1 MKDLNNWKSALKDS
15 EYFETDIEHIVDKQ
29 SICIAF
35 KKDWAKYRLG
45 KGMYY
50 YTIKLYINTITN
62 EVTGVSFS
70 DAVREGGDDTVIKAM
85 VNQIERDSKLSKIFE
100 I

>member
-1 MKDLNNWKSALKDS
+1 MKYLNNWKLALK
-15 EYFETDIEHIVDKQ
+15 EYEYVETDIEHIVDKQ

-50 YTIKLYINTITN
+50 YTIKLYVNTNTN

-70 DAVREGGDDTVIKAM
+70 DAVKEDGDDLSIKLSIK
-85 VNQIERDSKLSKIFE
+85 QIERDNKLKMVGI
-100 I
+100 